1 MLILKAVGAVAV
13 ISSAIFWSSAQKSK
27 DSARLKRLESQ
38 IAFVRFIRD
47 KIDRYLAPITEIMRD
62 CDGDILRGVCI
73 GCADSECVD
82 VQSLQ
87 ILLKSGTYYSD
98 GGEIMDSFLLD
109 LGTSYR
115 EGEIAGCDTCIR
127 GLCEVYE
134 RLKRELP
141 RERKGRAVLALCL
154 AAGIVIILI

>member
-38 IAFVRFIRD
+38 ITFVRFIRD

-62 CDGDILRGVCI
+62 CDEEILQGVCI
-73 GCADSECVD
+73 GCADSACVD
-82 VQSLQ
+82 VQALQ
-87 ILLKSGTYYSD
+87 ILLKSGTYYPD
-98 GGEIMDSFLLD
+98 GGEIMDSFLLG

-115 EGEIAGCDTCIR
+115 EGEIAGCDVCIR

-134 RLKRELP
+134 RLKKDLP
-141 RERKGRAVLALCL
+141 RERKGRTVLALCL